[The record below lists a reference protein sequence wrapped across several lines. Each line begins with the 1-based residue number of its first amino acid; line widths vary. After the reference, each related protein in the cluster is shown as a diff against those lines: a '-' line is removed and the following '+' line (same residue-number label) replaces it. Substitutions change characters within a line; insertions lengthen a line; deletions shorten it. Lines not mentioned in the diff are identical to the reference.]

1 MRIRFYT
8 SPASIVLIVY
18 LKYQNKYNII
28 FKDYP
33 KGHQRL
39 WKKVLLDIN
48 ADKILYVSS
57 EHSVN
62 NLLKISDLNIM
73 PWISTTFFEA
83 LYFDADIFVLE
94 EDIIEKPFEEQLKN
108 EIYYFKNNIKF
119 LSELEKYLE
128 IGNFYT
134 CSNKNSKN
142 YFLKFDGLN
151 KRDQLLNESLSKI
164 INKN

>member
-1 MRIRFYT
+1 
-8 SPASIVLIVY
+8 
-18 LKYQNKYNII
+18 
-28 FKDYP
+28 
-33 KGHQRL
+33 
-39 WKKVLLDIN
+39 
-48 ADKILYVSS
+48 
-57 EHSVN
+57 
-62 NLLKISDLNIM
+62 M

-108 EIYYFKNNIKF
+108 EIYYFKNNKKF
-119 LSELEKYLE
+119 LLELEKYLE